1 MVSWAGMAVRRTPR
15 RPPPRESPEERTRR
29 ARQILEILRQLY
41 PDPQIPLRHGSPFQ
55 LLVAT
60 ILSARCTDEMVN
72 RVTPHLFARF
82 PTPEALA
89 RADPREVER
98 IIRPTGFYRQKARAI
113 QAMSRLLVEAFGEE
127 VPPRM
132 EDLVRLPGVGRKTA
146 NVLFSAAQIERWPGW
161 PHTPGAGES
170 GIVVDTHVTR
180 VSRRLNLT
188 SHTDPDKI
196 EQDLMALVPREEWG
210 RFALRLIYFG
220 RQICTARAPQCP
232 VCPLRDLCPSAPY
245 QGAPPWFRTA
255 SASGKAATRSTERR
269 R

>member
-1 MVSWAGMAVRRTPR
+1 MAVRRTSR
-15 RPPPRESPEERTRR
+15 RSTPPRESPEERARR
-29 ARQILEILRQLY
+29 ARQIVEILRHLY
-41 PDPQIPLRHGSPFQ
+41 PDPQVPLRHGSPFQ

-89 RADPREVER
+89 RADLREVER

-113 QAMSRLLVEAFGEE
+113 QAMSRVLVETFGGE

-146 NVLFSAAQIERWPGW
+146 NVLFSAAQIEGWPGW
-161 PHTPGAGES
+161 PHTAGAGGS
-170 GIVVDTHVTR
+170 GVVVDTHVTR

-188 SHTDPDKI
+188 SHTDPDRI

-220 RQICTARAPQCP
+220 RQICTARAPHCP
-232 VCPLRDLCPSAPY
+232 ACPLRDLCPSAPY
-245 QGAPPWFRTA
+245 RGAPPWLGTTGA
-255 SASGKAATRSTERR
+255 AGKAATRATGRR

>member
-1 MVSWAGMAVRRTPR
+1 MQ
-15 RPPPRESPEERTRR
+15 R
-29 ARQILEILRQLY
+29 ARAIGAILRKLY
-41 PDPQIPLRHGSPFQ
+41 PNPSIPLRHGSPFQ

-89 RADPREVER
+89 RADLREIER

-113 QAMSRLLVEAFGEE
+113 QAMSRVLVEEFGGE

-146 NVLFSAAQIERWPGW
+146 NVLFSAAEIEGWPGW
-161 PHTPGAGES
+161 PHTPGDGGS

-180 VSRRLNLT
+180 VSRRLALT
-188 SHTDPDKI
+188 PHTDPDKI

-220 RQICTARAPQCP
+220 REFCTARTPQCP
-232 VCPLRDLCPSAPY
+232 TCPLRDLCPSAPY
-245 QGAPPWFRTA
+245 RGAPPWLTSQ
-255 SASGKAATRSTERR
+255 SASGRAATRPTGRR